1 MQYDFLQLKLRGKIY
16 LGVNERGGEE
26 VLGSDI
32 GAGDEDFG
40 GIGSAGDDDFGDIAS
55 AGDEDLVNIVGAG
68 DEDLGGRVTGP
79 TVKCFHGKTANIFG
93 GLIKVMK
100 TNIFKF
106 I

>member
-1 MQYDFLQLKLRGKIY
+1 MQYDFLQLKLRGKKY

-40 GIGSAGDDDFGDIAS
+40 GIGSAGDDNFGDITS
-55 AGDEDLVNIVGAG
+55 AG

-93 GLIKVMK
+93 HLIKVMK
-100 TNIFKF
+100 TNIFRF

>member
-1 MQYDFLQLKLRGKIY
+1 MQYDFLQLKLRGKTY

-32 GAGDEDFG
+32 GTGDEDFG
-40 GIGSAGDDDFGDIAS
+40 GIGSAGDDDFGAITS
-55 AGDEDLVNIVGAG
+55 AG

-79 TVKCFHGKTANIFG
+79 TVKCCHGKTANIFG
-93 GLIKVMK
+93 RLIKVMK
-100 TNIFKF
+100 TNIFRF